1 MSKIRILIADD
12 HGVLRAGLR
21 VLLNAETDMEVIGE
35 AGDGSEA
42 MAKARDLLPDVVLL
56 DITMPETGGL
66 QAIRHIK
73 RVSPGS
79 KVLILSMHNDESYLR
94 EALSAGASG
103 YALKKAAD
111 TELLSAIR
119 AVHRGEMFL
128 DPSLTKILV
137 GELMSTSNN
146 NEKEEEGRG
155 VDRLSDREREVLR
168 LLAQGYTSQQVADML
183 FVSLKTVETY
193 KARVMNKLGL
203 RSRAQLVR
211 YALQIGLLSPEIDT
225 SGAPSTWKHS
235 NRDLDA

>member
-21 VLLNAETDMEVIGE
+21 VLLNAETDLEVVGE

-42 MAKARDLLPDVVLL
+42 MAKARELQPDVILL
-56 DITMPETGGL
+56 DVTMPGTGGL
-66 QAIRHIK
+66 QAIQHIRK
-73 RVSPGS
+73 ASPAS
-79 KVLILSMHNDESYLR
+79 RILILSMHDDESYLR
-94 EALSAGASG
+94 EALRAGASG

-119 AVHRGEMFL
+119 AVYRGEIFL

-137 GELMSTSNN
+137 SELIGAQDKKIGKQTEDEAEGEA
-146 NEKEEEGRG
+146 RQ
-155 VDRLSDREREVLR
+155 LSDREREVLR

-183 FVSLKTVETY
+183 YLSLKTIETY
-193 KARVMNKLGL
+193 KARLMNKLGL

-211 YALQIGLLSPEIDT
+211 YALQVGLLSAEID
-225 SGAPSTWKHS
+225 STNS
-235 NRDLDA
+235 PT